1 MITRINLLTRDVP
14 VRSPVGIVYST
25 EPVAAEGENRVSY
38 ITKGP
43 DIEVVFAELVGCTLA
58 RDVGLVVPDVAAAI
72 WDGET
77 YAAVARV
84 EADRDIDHWLGRPQR
99 VSNFADLFSAIAV
112 DTWLANADRNMGNIL
127 GRQKEDKHIEFILID
142 FEKST
147 ALRPQPTVRST
158 LVEPRELW
166 PTAQLGQAL
175 RAQRPPHPPRETLD
189 RIHSLPAERYSE
201 IIQGF
206 VAEIH
211 SGVSWGDDC
220 VHALRTRADRIHL
233 LAEEVW
239 QAVT

>member
-1 MITRINLLTRDVP
+1 MIARINLLTRDVP
-14 VRSPVGIVYST
+14 VRSPLGIVYST

-43 DIEVVFAELVGCTLA
+43 SVEVVFAELVGCTLA
-58 RDVGLVVPDVAAAI
+58 REVGLPVPDVAAAS

-84 EADRDIDHWLGRPQR
+84 EADRDVDHWLGRPQR
-99 VSNFADLFSAIAV
+99 VSNFADLFSAVVV
-112 DTWLANADRNMGNIL
+112 DIWLANADRNMGNIL
-127 GRQKEDKHIEFILID
+127 GKQKEDKQIEFVLID

-175 RAQRPPHPPRETLD
+175 RALRPPHPPRETID
-189 RIHSLPAERYSE
+189 RIHSLAPERCSE
-201 IIQGF
+201 IIQDF
-206 VAEIH
+206 VAEIEPR
-211 SGVSWGDDC
+211 VSWGDDS
-220 VHALRTRADRIHL
+220 VHAIMTRADRIHL